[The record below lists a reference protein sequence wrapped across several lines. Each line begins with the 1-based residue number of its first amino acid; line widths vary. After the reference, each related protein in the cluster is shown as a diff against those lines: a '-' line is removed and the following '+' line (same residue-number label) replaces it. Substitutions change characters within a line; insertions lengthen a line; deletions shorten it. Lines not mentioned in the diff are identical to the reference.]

1 MNRTTQVST
10 EISPSTSMSSFRSLN
25 TIGQL
30 IRSHALRMNTKKP
43 TKGKGGVGGKKDAAQ
58 NTFTKLIEN
67 FKTGHI
73 SGPRGMNKNGK
84 VANPTPLACPPF
96 WTFSKITVHR
106 CHWFL
111 AWITSYIRS
120 AALDRALFTAT
131 PTSNWTLIIVIS
143 VSVISS
149 NCVALFHWFRKPA
162 PPSQPIRSKL

>member
-10 EISPSTSMSSFRSLN
+10 EMSPSTSMSSFRSLN

-30 IRSHALRMNTKKP
+30 IRSHASRMNR
-43 TKGKGGVGGKKDAAQ
+43 KGGVGGKKDAAQ

-106 CHWFL
+106 CYWFL
-111 AWITSYIRS
+111 ASITSYIQS
-120 AALDRALFTAT
+120 AALDRALFKAT
-131 PTSNWTLIIVIS
+131 PTSN
-143 VSVISS
+143 
-149 NCVALFHWFRKPA
+149 
-162 PPSQPIRSKL
+162 

>member
-30 IRSHALRMNTKKP
+30 IRSHASRKK
-43 TKGKGGVGGKKDAAQ
+43 TYQRKGGGVGGKKDAVQ

-106 CHWFL
+106 CYWFL
-111 AWITSYIRS
+111 AWITSYIQS

-131 PTSNWTLIIVIS
+131 PTSN
-143 VSVISS
+143 
-149 NCVALFHWFRKPA
+149 
-162 PPSQPIRSKL
+162 

>member
-10 EISPSTSMSSFRSLN
+10 EMFPSTSMSSFRSLN

-30 IRSHALRMNTKKP
+30 IRSHASRMNR
-43 TKGKGGVGGKKDAAQ
+43 KGGVGGKKDAAQ

-106 CHWFL
+106 CYWFL
-111 AWITSYIRS
+111 AWITSYIQS

-131 PTSNWTLIIVIS
+131 PTSN
-143 VSVISS
+143 
-149 NCVALFHWFRKPA
+149 
-162 PPSQPIRSKL
+162 

>member
-1 MNRTTQVST
+1 MQKNLPK
-10 EISPSTSMSSFRSLN
+10 E
-25 TIGQL
+25 
-30 IRSHALRMNTKKP
+30 
-43 TKGKGGVGGKKDAAQ
+43 GGRVGGEKDAAQ

-131 PTSNWTLIIVIS
+131 PTSN
-143 VSVISS
+143 
-149 NCVALFHWFRKPA
+149 
-162 PPSQPIRSKL
+162 

>member
-10 EISPSTSMSSFRSLN
+10 EMSPSTSMSSFRSLN

-30 IRSHALRMNTKKP
+30 IRSHASRMNR
-43 TKGKGGVGGKKDAAQ
+43 KGGGVGGKKDAAQ

-73 SGPRGMNKNGK
+73 SGPRGINKHGK

-106 CHWFL
+106 CYWFL
-111 AWITSYIRS
+111 AWITSYIQS
-120 AALDRALFTAT
+120 AALDCALFKAT
-131 PTSNWTLIIVIS
+131 PTSN
-143 VSVISS
+143 
-149 NCVALFHWFRKPA
+149 
-162 PPSQPIRSKL
+162 

>member
-1 MNRTTQVST
+1 MR
-10 EISPSTSMSSFRSLN
+10 R
-25 TIGQL
+25 G
-30 IRSHALRMNTKKP
+30 KKNLP
-43 TKGKGGVGGKKDAAQ
+43 KERGGGGGGKKDAAQ

-106 CHWFL
+106 CYWFL
-111 AWITSYIRS
+111 AWITSYIQS

-131 PTSNWTLIIVIS
+131 PTSN
-143 VSVISS
+143 
-149 NCVALFHWFRKPA
+149 
-162 PPSQPIRSKL
+162 

>member
-10 EISPSTSMSSFRSLN
+10 EMSPSTSMSSFRSLN

-30 IRSHALRMNTKKP
+30 IRSHASRMNR
-43 TKGKGGVGGKKDAAQ
+43 KGGVGGKKDAAQ

-106 CHWFL
+106 CYWFL
-111 AWITSYIRS
+111 ACITSYIQS
-120 AALDRALFTAT
+120 AALDCALFKAT
-131 PTSNWTLIIVIS
+131 PTSN
-143 VSVISS
+143 
-149 NCVALFHWFRKPA
+149 
-162 PPSQPIRSKL
+162 

>member
-10 EISPSTSMSSFRSLN
+10 EMSPSTSMSSFRSLN

-30 IRSHALRMNTKKP
+30 IRSHASRMNR
-43 TKGKGGVGGKKDAAQ
+43 KGGGGGKKDAAQ

-84 VANPTPLACPPF
+84 VANPTPLAYPPF

-106 CHWFL
+106 CYWFL
-111 AWITSYIRS
+111 AWITSYIQS

-131 PTSNWTLIIVIS
+131 PTSN
-143 VSVISS
+143 
-149 NCVALFHWFRKPA
+149 
-162 PPSQPIRSKL
+162 

>member
-10 EISPSTSMSSFRSLN
+10 EMSPSTSMSSFRSLN

-30 IRSHALRMNTKKP
+30 IRSHASRMNR
-43 TKGKGGVGGKKDAAQ
+43 KGGVGGKKDAAQ

-84 VANPTPLACPPF
+84 VANPTPLACSPF

-106 CHWFL
+106 CYWFL
-111 AWITSYIRS
+111 AWITSYIQS
-120 AALDRALFTAT
+120 AALDCALFKAT
-131 PTSNWTLIIVIS
+131 PTSN
-143 VSVISS
+143 
-149 NCVALFHWFRKPA
+149 
-162 PPSQPIRSKL
+162 

>member
-10 EISPSTSMSSFRSLN
+10 EMSPSTSMSSFRSLN
-25 TIGQL
+25 TIGQS
-30 IRSHALRMNTKKP
+30 IRSHASRMNR
-43 TKGKGGVGGKKDAAQ
+43 KGGGVGGKKDAAQ

-106 CHWFL
+106 CYWFL
-111 AWITSYIRS
+111 ASITSYIQS
-120 AALDRALFTAT
+120 AALDRALFKAT
-131 PTSNWTLIIVIS
+131 PTSN
-143 VSVISS
+143 
-149 NCVALFHWFRKPA
+149 
-162 PPSQPIRSKL
+162 

>member
-10 EISPSTSMSSFRSLN
+10 EMSPSTSMSSFRSLN

-30 IRSHALRMNTKKP
+30 IRSHASRMNR
-43 TKGKGGVGGKKDAAQ
+43 KGGVGGKKDAAQ

-106 CHWFL
+106 CYWFL
-111 AWITSYIRS
+111 ASITSYIQS
-120 AALDRALFTAT
+120 AALDCALFKAT
-131 PTSNWTLIIVIS
+131 PTSN
-143 VSVISS
+143 
-149 NCVALFHWFRKPA
+149 
-162 PPSQPIRSKL
+162 

>member
-1 MNRTTQVST
+1 M
-10 EISPSTSMSSFRSLN
+10 SPSTSVSSFRSLN

-30 IRSHALRMNTKKP
+30 IRSHASRMN
-43 TKGKGGVGGKKDAAQ
+43 GKGGGGKKDAAQ

-106 CHWFL
+106 CYWFL
-111 AWITSYIRS
+111 ACITSYIQS
-120 AALDRALFTAT
+120 AALDCALFKAT
-131 PTSNWTLIIVIS
+131 PTSN
-143 VSVISS
+143 
-149 NCVALFHWFRKPA
+149 
-162 PPSQPIRSKL
+162 

>member
-10 EISPSTSMSSFRSLN
+10 EMSPSTSLSSFRSLN

-30 IRSHALRMNTKKP
+30 IRSHASRMNR
-43 TKGKGGVGGKKDAAQ
+43 KGGVGGKKDAAQ

-106 CHWFL
+106 CYWFL
-111 AWITSYIRS
+111 AWITSYIQS
-120 AALDRALFTAT
+120 AALDCALFKAT
-131 PTSNWTLIIVIS
+131 PTSN
-143 VSVISS
+143 
-149 NCVALFHWFRKPA
+149 
-162 PPSQPIRSKL
+162 

>member
-10 EISPSTSMSSFRSLN
+10 EMSPSTSMSSFRSLN

-30 IRSHALRMNTKKP
+30 IRSHASRMNTKNLPKE
-43 TKGKGGVGGKKDAAQ
+43 GGEVGRKRDAAQ
-58 NTFTKLIEN
+58 NKFTKLIEN

-106 CHWFL
+106 CYWFL
-111 AWITSYIRS
+111 AWITSYIQS
-120 AALDRALFTAT
+120 AALDRALFKAT
-131 PTSNWTLIIVIS
+131 PTSN
-143 VSVISS
+143 
-149 NCVALFHWFRKPA
+149 
-162 PPSQPIRSKL
+162 

>member
-1 MNRTTQVST
+1 MANWSDHMR
-10 EISPSTSMSSFRSLN
+10 RAW
-25 TIGQL
+25 IG
-30 IRSHALRMNTKKP
+30 
-43 TKGKGGVGGKKDAAQ
+43 KGGGVGGKKDAAQ

-106 CHWFL
+106 CYWFL
-111 AWITSYIRS
+111 AWITSYIQS
-120 AALDRALFTAT
+120 AALDRALFKAI

-149 NCVALFHWFRKPA
+149 NCVALFHWFTKPA
-162 PPSQPIRSKL
+162 PPSQPIRCIVFSRPYDDFRFGLCHSVKICSNLILN